1 MAKKILFCA
10 STSSHIKNFH
20 LPYIAEFKKNEYEI
34 YIATSDKQSI
44 TDAKAHFT
52 LPFYKNFFSLKNISA
67 IFRARSLILK
77 HHFDVISL
85 HTTLA
90 GAVVRAALLTIPK
103 RFRPKVY
110 YTCHGYL
117 FSQGDG
123 LLRWRYL
130 LPEKLC
136 ARVTD
141 VLMVMNREDEAAALK
156 YRLCAGSVYYIN
168 GMGLSPGRFT
178 VPEPCVHMEAKRAL
192 GFEPGDFLFIYAAEF
207 SKRKNHRCLIQAF
220 ADVCELMPNTYL
232 LLAGAGAL
240 YQESRALC
248 EKLGIARRVRFL
260 GHVTDMPALLMGC
273 DACVSTST
281 VEGLPFNILES
292 LASGLAVIA
301 SNIKGHR
308 ELSLAGDAFSLF
320 DTPEQLKQ
328 KLITVAKVP
337 NCRYFSDVKPF
348 LLDSVLPAIMAIY
361 INESVQTTA
370 QDFEKVGVI

>member
-1 MAKKILFCA
+1 MAKKILYCA

-20 LPYIAEFKKNEYEI
+20 LPYISALIKNDYEV
-34 YIATSDKQSI
+34 YTATSDNQSVS
-44 TDAKAHFT
+44 DARAHFI
-52 LPFYKNFFSLKNISA
+52 LPFDKHFFSLKNISA

-103 RFRPKVY
+103 RLRPKVY

-123 LLRWRYL
+123 LVRWRYL
-130 LPEKLC
+130 LPEMLC

-156 YRLCAGSVYYIN
+156 YRLCHGSVYYIN
-168 GMGLSPGRFT
+168 GMGLPPGRFIF
-178 VPEPCVHMEAKRAL
+178 PEISAHMAAKHAL
-192 GFEPGDFLFIYAAEF
+192 GFAPDDFLFIYAAEF
-207 SKRKNHRCLIQAF
+207 SRRKNHQILIQMF
-220 ADVCELMPNTYL
+220 ADACEHMPNTYL

-240 YQESRALC
+240 YQECRTLC
-248 EKLGIARRVRFL
+248 EKLGIAQRVRFL
-260 GHVTDMPALLMGC
+260 GHVTDMPPLLMGC

-292 LASGLAVIA
+292 LASGLTVIA

-308 ELSLAGDAFSLF
+308 ELILTGDAISLY
-320 DTPEQLKQ
+320 DKPEQLRQ
-328 KLITVAKVP
+328 QLITVAKVP
-337 NCRYFSDVKPF
+337 NRRYFSDVTPF
-348 LLDSVLPAIMAIY
+348 LLDSVLPAIMAVY
-361 INESVQTTA
+361 LVEDAQTTKE
-370 QDFEKVGVI
+370 DLEKAGVV